1 MHLFIMMM
9 DMAEAKSHLTLNEY
23 ETDLVVVKARE

>member
-9 DMAEAKSHLTLNEY
+9 DMAEAKSHLTMNKY
-23 ETDLVVVKARE
+23 ETDLVVVKTRE